1 MKLIKLGGDLLINK
15 KAEIKAITYVVNKRT
30 RKRFTFGEWRKTFK
44 ATMLDL
50 SLWDIQSIGYN
61 YLSNEV
67 RADREDVEAEIRY
80 LWDGHECYKEPV
92 IVYYIFGVQIPK
104 SLPKKK
110 REQLLWT
117 PVENRPDLGNY
128 VYAMDNRLE
137 GIAFDD
143 DKRIYL
149 TVAFKMYAKKP
160 FTVIAV
166 GTAPEQDQ
174 CEEAVFQFVGEE
186 HKIQEALPW

>member
-1 MKLIKLGGDLLINK
+1 
-15 KAEIKAITYVVNKRT
+15 
-30 RKRFTFGEWRKTFK
+30 
-44 ATMLDL
+44 
-50 SLWDIQSIGYN
+50 
-61 YLSNEV
+61 
-67 RADREDVEAEIRY
+67 
-80 LWDGHECYKEPV
+80 
-92 IVYYIFGVQIPK
+92 
-104 SLPKKK
+104 
-110 REQLLWT
+110 
-117 PVENRPDLGNY
+117 
-128 VYAMDNRLE
+128 MDNRLE